1 MLVTQ
6 ATRILG
12 AKPPTKLYPR
22 LMGPFVI
29 VTSIKDTYTCRN
41 RVTEDNKDFHVSR
54 LREFH
59 YQQEFVNPKDVA
71 MRDNEEFVVD
81 SIQEHRGDVTRLTSL
96 EFRIRW
102 LGYDATH
109 NTWEP
114 WKGFHNSHKELRHP
128 LFQVGLKEGTAA
140 EKHVE
145 AFASSDF
152 MESGTLGGW
161 PSLPEDEEYIPPR
174 SHR

>member
-1 MLVTQ
+1 
-6 ATRILG
+6 
-12 AKPPTKLYPR
+12 
-22 LMGPFVI
+22 MGPFVI

-41 RVTEDNKDFHVSR
+41 RVTEDNEDYHVSK
-54 LREFH
+54 LCEFH
-59 YQQEFVNPKDVA
+59 FQQKFVNPKDVA

-114 WKGFHNSHKELRHP
+114 WKGLRATEGSCDTRCSKLDSRKAPRRKSTSKRSLHRTSWNRERSASGQVCPKLRNIYLPDRIDKPYFFHNVCRGFLGR
-128 LFQVGLKEGTAA
+128 QGLQ
-140 EKHVE
+140 
-145 AFASSDF
+145 
-152 MESGTLGGW
+152 
-161 PSLPEDEEYIPPR
+161 
-174 SHR
+174 